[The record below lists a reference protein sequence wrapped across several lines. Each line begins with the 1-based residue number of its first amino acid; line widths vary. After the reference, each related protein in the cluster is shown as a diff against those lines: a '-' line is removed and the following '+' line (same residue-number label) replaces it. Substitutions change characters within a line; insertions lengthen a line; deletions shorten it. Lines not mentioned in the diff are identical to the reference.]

1 MTRNR
6 LLRLAAAGA
15 AALMLAG
22 CGGGE
27 DPLANDEGG
36 QSDAKMITV
45 GSANFS
51 ENVLLAEMYA
61 QALQAKDIEVTKKL
75 NIGAREVYIP
85 AVMDG
90 SIDIMPEYTG
100 NLLLYFSPKATET
113 ESSEVDAA
121 LREALP
127 DKLTALDMSEAVDE
141 DALVV
146 RRETAEKYN
155 LETIAD
161 LKPHASE
168 LVVGG
173 SPEFRQ
179 RKAGLKGL
187 TEVYGLEFAEFKTL
201 DVAGPLTVE
210 ALKSGD
216 VDVTQLFTT
225 QSAIVENDF
234 VVLEDPKHIHIAQ
247 NVVPLVRKDKL
258 NDTVE
263 QVLNDISAEL
273 DTKTLTELVRRIDVE
288 HENAAAVAKDFLSGS
303 GLV

>member
-6 LLRLAAAGA
+6 VLRFAAAGA

-22 CGGGE
+22 CGGG
-27 DPLANDEGG
+27 DPLATGG
-36 QSDAKMITV
+36 SGDDSPKTITV

-61 QALQAKDIEVTKKL
+61 QALRAEGLQVDTQL

-100 NLLLYFSPKATET
+100 NLLLYFEPKATET
-113 ESSEVDAA
+113 ESEDVDNA

-127 DKLTALDMSEAVDE
+127 DNLVALEKSEAVDE

-146 RRETAEKYN
+146 RRETAEKYD
-155 LETIAD
+155 LETIED
-161 LKPHASE
+161 LKPIASK

-173 SPEFRQ
+173 SPEFRE

-187 TEVYGLEFAEFKTL
+187 QNVYGLQFAEFKTL

-210 ALKSGD
+210 ALKSGE
-216 VDVTQLFTT
+216 VDVSQLFTT
-225 QSAIVENDF
+225 QSAIAQNDF
-234 VVLEDPKHIHIAQ
+234 VVLEDPRHIHIAQ
-247 NVVPLVRKDKL
+247 NVVPLVRKSEL

-263 QVLNDISAEL
+263 QVLNEISAEL
-273 DTKTLTELVRRIDVE
+273 DTETLTELVARIDVK
-288 HENAAAVAKDFLSGS
+288 HENAGAVARDFLAEH
-303 GLV
+303 GLI